1 MMSDV
6 EVIPARPR
14 AGWLLPC
21 LALLVGC
28 SEQDMVTQPKY
39 KTYQESSFFA
49 DGMSARPLV
58 AGTVARGQL
67 RTDTAYYQG
76 KSGEALVDTIP
87 IRVFDPK
94 AKADTPQ
101 DREERRKI
109 LGRGR
114 ERYDI
119 YCSPCHGRTGDGR
132 GMIVLRGLSPPPSYH
147 DPRLRDAPAGHFYNV
162 ITNGYGA
169 MYPYGSRIPPDD
181 RWAIVAYIRALQLS
195 QDAKLDDVPAQE
207 RSKLEASAR

>member
-14 AGWLLPC
+14 AGWLLPF

-39 KTYQESSFFA
+39 ATYQESPFFA

-58 AGTVARGQL
+58 AGTVARDQL
-67 RTDTAYYQG
+67 RADTAYYQG

-119 YCSPCHGRTGDGR
+119 YCAPCHGRTGDGR

-147 DPRLRDAPAGHFYNV
+147 VPRLRDAPAGHFYNV

>member
-6 EVIPARPR
+6 EVIPARPW

-87 IRVFDPK
+87 IRVLDPK